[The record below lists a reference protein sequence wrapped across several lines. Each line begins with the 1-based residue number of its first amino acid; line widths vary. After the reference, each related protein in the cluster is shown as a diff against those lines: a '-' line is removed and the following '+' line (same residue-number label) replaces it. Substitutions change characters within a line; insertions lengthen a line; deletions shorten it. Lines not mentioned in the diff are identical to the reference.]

1 MMNCE
6 DVQARLSEFTDGLL
20 PPDVH
25 AAVLTH
31 VRGCADC
38 SGVLTDL
45 EKLLATARQLGPVAP
60 PEHLWL
66 EIAGQVRQAGKPIL
80 APIREASGGRAAWQW
95 IGLAA
100 ALVLITAAIYFL
112 GRSPSP
118 RVVETN
124 AEASNGS
131 MQTVSDELNLA
142 MQHYERAIA
151 ELEVAARNGNA
162 QMDPTVSAAVQHSLG
177 SIDSA
182 ISESR
187 AALVSN
193 PDSEPARDSLFE
205 ALRRKISVLQATVSL
220 INEMRQG
227 DPAGATRAME
237 GLGRQS

>member
-1 MMNCE
+1 MS
-6 DVQARLSEFTDGLL
+6 DFTDGLL
-20 PPDVH
+20 APDAH

-31 VRGCADC
+31 VRECADC

-45 EKLLATARQLGPVAP
+45 ERLLATARQLGPVAP

-66 EIAGQVRQAGKPIL
+66 EVAGQLRQAGGPGT
-80 APIREASGGRAAWQW
+80 APVRLTSGTRALWQW
-95 IGLAA
+95 VGLAA

-112 GRSPSP
+112 GRTPSP
-118 RVVETN
+118 PPVATTVEGAPAN
-124 AEASNGS
+124 S
-131 MQTVSDELNLA
+131 MDAVNDELNLA
-142 MQHYERAIA
+142 MQHYERAVA
-151 ELEVAARNGNA
+151 ELEVAASNGHA
-162 QMDPTVSAAVQHSLG
+162 QMDPAVSAAVQRSLG

-205 ALRRKISVLQATVSL
+205 ALRRKVRVLQATVSL
-220 INEMRQG
+220 TNEMRQS
-227 DPAGATRAME
+227 DPASAPRAME

>member
-1 MMNCE
+1 MTNCE
-6 DVQARLSEFTDGLL
+6 DVQARMSDFTDGLL
-20 PPDVH
+20 SPDIH
-25 AAVLTH
+25 AAVLSH

-38 SGVLTDL
+38 SGVVSDL
-45 EKLLATARQLGPVAP
+45 ERLRATARQLGPVPP

-66 EIAGQVRQAGKPIL
+66 ELAGQLRQAGRS
-80 APIREASGGRAAWQW
+80 ATTPIRSSGARVLWQW
-95 IGLAA
+95 VGLSA
-100 ALVLITAAIYFL
+100 ALLAITAAVYVV

-118 RVVETN
+118 PAGVTS
-124 AEASNGS
+124 AAAPSDS
-131 MQTVSDELNLA
+131 MQTVSDELTLA

-151 ELEVAARNGNA
+151 GLEAVARNGDG
-162 QMDPTVSAAVQHSLG
+162 QMDPAVSAAVRRSLG

-205 ALRRKISVLQATVSL
+205 ALRRKVSVLQATVSL